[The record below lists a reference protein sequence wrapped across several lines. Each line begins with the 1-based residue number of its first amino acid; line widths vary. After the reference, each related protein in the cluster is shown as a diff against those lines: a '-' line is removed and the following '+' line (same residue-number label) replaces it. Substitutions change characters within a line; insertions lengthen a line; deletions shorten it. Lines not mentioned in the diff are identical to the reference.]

1 MAVRKDN
8 LLSVM
13 PDPGSGPGQALI
25 RNPVL
30 LKHHQENKQIMK
42 EIDLEKI
49 EVRLLLEAVYQR
61 YGYDFRDYALS
72 TMKRRIVKCLA
83 EEKLDTITALQ
94 ERILHHPAVME
105 RLLMDFSITT
115 STMFRDPGFFHCL
128 REKVIPI
135 LRTYPYLRIW
145 HAGCSCG
152 EEVYSLA
159 ILLTEEG
166 LYKRSRIYATDFNE
180 ASLEKAKQGIFPLSG
195 MKTYTQNYIAAGGRG
210 TFSDYYTTKYEG
222 ARFQPS
228 LAKNIVF
235 AQHNLVTDG
244 SFNEFNLILCR
255 NVMIYFN
262 RELQNRV
269 HGLLYESMMHLGFL
283 GLGEKENLLFSPHA
297 DGYEPLDEK
306 ERLFRKVR

>member
-1 MAVRKDN
+1 
-8 LLSVM
+8 
-13 PDPGSGPGQALI
+13 
-25 RNPVL
+25 
-30 LKHHQENKQIMK
+30 MK

-61 YGYDFRDYALS
+61 YGYDFREYALS
-72 TMKRRIVKCLA
+72 TMKRRILKRMA
-83 EEKLDTITALQ
+83 EEGLPTITALL
-94 ERILHHPAVME
+94 ERILHDPQVME

-115 STMFRDPGFFHCL
+115 SAMFRDPGFF
-128 REKVIPI
+128 RVFRQKVVPAM
-135 LRTYPYLRIW
+135 RTYPFLRIW

-180 ASLEKAKQGIFPLSG
+180 ALLEKAKKGIFPLG
-195 MKTYTQNYIAAGGRG
+195 KMKTYTQNYIAAGGQG
-210 TFSDYYTTKYEG
+210 NFSDYYNTKYDG
-222 ARFQPS
+222 VRFQPG

-235 AQHNLVTDG
+235 AQHNLATDG
-244 SFNEFNLILCR
+244 SFNEFNVIFCR

-269 HGLLYESMMHLGFL
+269 HGLLYESLMHLGFL
-283 GLGEKENLLFSPHA
+283 GLGEKENLLFTPREKN
-297 DGYEPLDEK
+297 YEPLDER

>member
-1 MAVRKDN
+1 MN
-8 LLSVM
+8 ES
-13 PDPGSGPGQALI
+13 
-25 RNPVL
+25 
-30 LKHHQENKQIMK
+30 
-42 EIDLEKI
+42 DLEKL
-49 EVRLLLEAVYQR
+49 EVRLLLEAIHER
-61 YGYDFRDYALS
+61 YGYDFRDYAFS
-72 TMKRRIVKCLA
+72 TMKRRILKRM
-83 EEKLDTITALQ
+83 EEEGLPTITSLL
-94 ERILHHPAVME
+94 ERVLRNPQVME

-115 STMFRDPGFFHCL
+115 STMFRDPGFFRCL

-135 LRTYPYLRIW
+135 LKTYPYLRIW

-195 MKTYTQNYIAAGGRG
+195 MKTYTQNYIAAGGQG
-210 TFSDYYTTKYEG
+210 NFSDYYTTKYEG

-235 AQHNLVTDG
+235 AQHNLVTDS

-269 HGLLYESMMHLGFL
+269 HELLYGSLVHLGFL
-283 GLGEKENLLFSPHA
+283 GLGEKENLLFTPHA